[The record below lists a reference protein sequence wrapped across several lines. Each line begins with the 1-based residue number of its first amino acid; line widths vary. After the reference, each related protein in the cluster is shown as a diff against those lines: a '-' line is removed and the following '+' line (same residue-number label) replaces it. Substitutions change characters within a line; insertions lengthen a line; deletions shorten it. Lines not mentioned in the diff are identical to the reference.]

1 MADQI
6 CPKCGNPLSDIQE
19 TPTGK
24 KLQRCSTGFW
34 NKETRKN
41 EGCDYVKWIQDA
53 PVELDEK
60 CPVSEKNFIKL
71 VSGALSISEGSKDYA
86 ILESLIIK
94 SEKTATNP
102 KERPI
107 EKRLPAFFRNPKGG
121 KPTKEDLIGIL
132 DLIEDS

>member
-1 MADQI
+1 MVAI
-6 CPKCGNPLSDIQE
+6 RKSLGEFL
-19 TPTGK
+19 
-24 KLQRCSTGFW
+24 
-34 NKETRKN
+34 TRKRMEQGISLHEMCTRTN
-41 EGCDYVKWIQDA
+41 FDSTWYTK
-53 PVELDEK
+53 VELDEK